1 MKDNKLIKSGVS
13 GVVDGENQTVGDDE
27 LELINRFT
35 RRNLAKNEVY
45 AFSVV
50 LCDNDVDRDGERFT
64 TDSLY
69 ELEKLFVG
77 KTGIIDHNPSAKNQ
91 TARIF
96 SCKVEKIDGQKT
108 ALGDDYY
115 RLKARAYLP
124 VCERNR
130 DIILAIDSGIIKEV
144 SVGCAVGRVVCNVC
158 GEDTSMCTHKKGE
171 VYGSK
176 LCCGELVNPYDAYE
190 WSFVAVPSQK
200 RAGITKGHKIFGKE
214 NDMEKILKAIEN
226 KKAFALDESDSRKL
240 CEYID
245 GLKKSAKDGVLYR
258 ESLTRDVVGLAA
270 FVQPDISGETM
281 ESVAKSMTIE
291 QLREFKSAFEKKK
304 KAAFEPVPQLY
315 CKQDKRNNTVENG
328 QFSI

>member
-124 VCERNR
+124 VCESNR

-158 GEDTSMCTHKKGE
+158 GEDIAICTHKKGE

-176 LCCGELVNPYDAYE
+176 LCCGELVNPYD
-190 WSFVAVPSQK
+190 K
-200 RAGITKGHKIFGKE
+200 RGQALRKVTKFLERKMIWRKFLKPLKTKRLLHLMRATAE
-214 NDMEKILKAIEN
+214 SCANILT
-226 KKAFALDESDSRKL
+226 
-240 CEYID
+240 
-245 GLKKSAKDGVLYR
+245 GLKS
-258 ESLTRDVVGLAA
+258 
-270 FVQPDISGETM
+270 
-281 ESVAKSMTIE
+281 
-291 QLREFKSAFEKKK
+291 QLRTVCCTV
-304 KAAFEPVPQLY
+304 KALPVMLW
-315 CKQDKRNNTVENG
+315 DG
-328 QFSI
+328 

>member
-50 LCDNDVDRDGERFT
+50 LCDNDIDRDGERFT

-124 VCERNR
+124 VCESNR

-158 GEDTSMCTHKKGE
+158 GEDISMCTHKKGE

-176 LCCGELVNPYDAYE
+176 LCCRAVTKEGRHYE
-190 WSFVAVPSQK
+190 KSQNFW
-200 RAGITKGHKIFGKE
+200 KGK
-214 NDMEKILKAIEN
+214 
-226 KKAFALDESDSRKL
+226 
-240 CEYID
+240 
-245 GLKKSAKDGVLYR
+245 
-258 ESLTRDVVGLAA
+258 
-270 FVQPDISGETM
+270 
-281 ESVAKSMTIE
+281 
-291 QLREFKSAFEKKK
+291 
-304 KAAFEPVPQLY
+304 
-315 CKQDKRNNTVENG
+315 
-328 QFSI
+328 

>member
-115 RLKARAYLP
+115 RLKARHIFPFVRATG
-124 VCERNR
+124 
-130 DIILAIDSGIIKEV
+130 ILFLRLTA
-144 SVGCAVGRVVCNVC
+144 
-158 GEDTSMCTHKKGE
+158 
-171 VYGSK
+171 
-176 LCCGELVNPYDAYE
+176 EL
-190 WSFVAVPSQK
+190 
-200 RAGITKGHKIFGKE
+200 
-214 NDMEKILKAIEN
+214 
-226 KKAFALDESDSRKL
+226 SRK
-240 CEYID
+240 
-245 GLKKSAKDGVLYR
+245 
-258 ESLTRDVVGLAA
+258 
-270 FVQPDISGETM
+270 
-281 ESVAKSMTIE
+281 
-291 QLREFKSAFEKKK
+291 
-304 KAAFEPVPQLY
+304 
-315 CKQDKRNNTVENG
+315 
-328 QFSI
+328 

>member
-115 RLKARAYLP
+115 RLKARAYIP
-124 VCERNR
+124 KTKGNDE
-130 DIILAIDSGIIKEV
+130 IIQAIDSGILKEV
-144 SVGCAVGRVVCNVC
+144 SIGCAAGKVKCSVC
-158 GEDTSMCTHKKGE
+158 GENLNHCSHIKGE
-171 VYGSK
+171 TYGGRK
-176 LCCGELVNPYDAYE
+176 CYGELCGIYDAYE
-190 WSFVAVPSQK
+190 WSFVAVPSHSE
-200 RAGITKGHKIFGKE
+200 R
-214 NDMEKILKAIEN
+214 
-226 KKAFALDESDSRKL
+226 
-240 CEYID
+240 
-245 GLKKSAKDGVLYR
+245 
-258 ESLTRDVVGLAA
+258 
-270 FVQPDISGETM
+270 
-281 ESVAKSMTIE
+281 
-291 QLREFKSAFEKKK
+291 
-304 KAAFEPVPQLY
+304 
-315 CKQDKRNNTVENG
+315 
-328 QFSI
+328 

>member
-1 MKDNKLIKSGVS
+1 MSNDKIIKDGVQ
-13 GVVDGENQTVGDDE
+13 GLVDGENQGVSEKE
-27 LELINRFT
+27 LEMINRYT
-35 RRNLAKNEVY
+35 RRTLTNDEVY
-45 AFSVV
+45 VFSVV

-64 TDSLY
+64 KEALY

-96 SCKVEKIDGQKT
+96 SCSVECVKSRKT

-115 RLKARAYLP
+115 RLTARAYLP
-124 VCERNR
+124 RCESNR
-130 DIILAIDSGIIKEV
+130 DIILALDSGIIKEV
-144 SVGCAVGRVVCNVC
+144 SVGCAVENVVCSVC
-158 GEDTSMCTHKKGE
+158 GESLAECMHKKGE
-171 VYGSK
+171 IYGTK

-200 RAGITKGHKIFGKE
+200 CAGVTKNHKLFGKE

-226 KKAFALDESDSRKL
+226 GRGISLDESESRKL
-240 CEYID
+240 RDYID

-258 ESLTRDVVGLAA
+258 EGLTREVVGLAA
-270 FVQPDISGETM
+270 FVQPEISGETM
-281 ESVAKSMTIE
+281 ESVAKGMTIE

-304 KAAFEPVPQLY
+304 QAAFEPVPQLY
-315 CKQDKRNNTVENG
+315 CGRKNTENTVENG
-328 QFSI
+328 QFRI

>member
-124 VCERNR
+124 VCESNR

-144 SVGCAVGRVVCNVC
+144 SVGCAVGRVVCNV
-158 GEDTSMCTHKKGE
+158 
-171 VYGSK
+171 
-176 LCCGELVNPYDAYE
+176 
-190 WSFVAVPSQK
+190 
-200 RAGITKGHKIFGKE
+200 
-214 NDMEKILKAIEN
+214 
-226 KKAFALDESDSRKL
+226 
-240 CEYID
+240 
-245 GLKKSAKDGVLYR
+245 
-258 ESLTRDVVGLAA
+258 
-270 FVQPDISGETM
+270 
-281 ESVAKSMTIE
+281 
-291 QLREFKSAFEKKK
+291 
-304 KAAFEPVPQLY
+304 
-315 CKQDKRNNTVENG
+315 
-328 QFSI
+328 

>member
-64 TDSLY
+64 TVSLY
-69 ELEKLFVG
+69 ELAELFVG

-91 TARIF
+91 AARIF

-124 VCERNR
+124 VCESNR

-144 SVGCAVGRVVCNVC
+144 SVGCAVDRVVCNVC
-158 GEDTSMCTHKKGE
+158 GEDIAMCTHKKGE

-190 WSFVAVPSQK
+190 WGFVASK
-200 RAGITKGHKIFGKE
+200 ADE
-214 NDMEKILKAIEN
+214 N
-226 KKAFALDESDSRKL
+226 ES
-240 CEYID
+240 
-245 GLKKSAKDGVLYR
+245 GGGA
-258 ESLTRDVVGLAA
+258 
-270 FVQPDISGETM
+270 
-281 ESVAKSMTIE
+281 
-291 QLREFKSAFEKKK
+291 
-304 KAAFEPVPQLY
+304 
-315 CKQDKRNNTVENG
+315 
-328 QFSI
+328 

>member
-1 MKDNKLIKSGVS
+1 M
-13 GVVDGENQTVGDDE
+13 
-27 LELINRFT
+27 T
-35 RRNLAKNEVY
+35 RQN
-45 AFSVV
+45 
-50 LCDNDVDRDGERFT
+50 
-64 TDSLY
+64 
-69 ELEKLFVG
+69 
-77 KTGIIDHNPSAKNQ
+77 
-91 TARIF
+91 
-96 SCKVEKIDGQKT
+96 GQKT

-124 VCERNR
+124 VCESNR

-158 GEDTSMCTHKKGE
+158 GEDISMCTHKKGE
-171 VYGSK
+171 AYGSK

-200 RAGITKGHKIFGKE
+200 KAGITKSHKILGKE

-226 KKAFALDESDSRKL
+226 KKAFTLDESDSRKL

>member
-1 MKDNKLIKSGVS
+1 
-13 GVVDGENQTVGDDE
+13 
-27 LELINRFT
+27 
-35 RRNLAKNEVY
+35 
-45 AFSVV
+45 
-50 LCDNDVDRDGERFT
+50 
-64 TDSLY
+64 
-69 ELEKLFVG
+69 
-77 KTGIIDHNPSAKNQ
+77 
-91 TARIF
+91 
-96 SCKVEKIDGQKT
+96 
-108 ALGDDYY
+108 
-115 RLKARAYLP
+115 
-124 VCERNR
+124 
-130 DIILAIDSGIIKEV
+130 
-144 SVGCAVGRVVCNVC
+144 
-158 GEDTSMCTHKKGE
+158 MCTHKKGE

-200 RAGITKGHKIFGKE
+200 KAGITKSHKILGKE

-226 KKAFALDESDSRKL
+226 KKAFTLDESDSRKL

-315 CKQDKRNNTVENG
+315 CKQNKRNNTVENG

>member
-69 ELEKLFVG
+69 ELEKLL
-77 KTGIIDHNPSAKNQ
+77 SARQELLTTIRVPKIRRQ
-91 TARIF
+91 EF
-96 SCKVEKIDGQKT
+96 SAVKVEKIDGQKT

-124 VCERNR
+124 VCESNR

-158 GEDTSMCTHKKGE
+158 GEDISMCTHKKGE

-190 WSFVAVPSQK
+190 WSFVACRHK
-200 RAGITKGHKIFGKE
+200 RGQALRKVTKFLERKMIWRKFLKPLKTKRLLHLMRATAE
-214 NDMEKILKAIEN
+214 SCANILT
-226 KKAFALDESDSRKL
+226 
-240 CEYID
+240 
-245 GLKKSAKDGVLYR
+245 GLKSRLRTVCCTVKALPVMLWDLPLLF
-258 ESLTRDVVGLAA
+258 SLTFR
-270 FVQPDISGETM
+270 
-281 ESVAKSMTIE
+281 AKLWRAL
-291 QLREFKSAFEKKK
+291 QRA
-304 KAAFEPVPQLY
+304 
-315 CKQDKRNNTVENG
+315 
-328 QFSI
+328 

>member
-96 SCKVEKIDGQKT
+96 SCKVEKIDGRKRLWVTITTGSRQGHIFPFVRATGILSLRLT
-108 ALGDDYY
+108 A
-115 RLKARAYLP
+115 
-124 VCERNR
+124 
-130 DIILAIDSGIIKEV
+130 
-144 SVGCAVGRVVCNVC
+144 
-158 GEDTSMCTHKKGE
+158 
-171 VYGSK
+171 
-176 LCCGELVNPYDAYE
+176 EL
-190 WSFVAVPSQK
+190 
-200 RAGITKGHKIFGKE
+200 
-214 NDMEKILKAIEN
+214 
-226 KKAFALDESDSRKL
+226 SRK
-240 CEYID
+240 
-245 GLKKSAKDGVLYR
+245 
-258 ESLTRDVVGLAA
+258 
-270 FVQPDISGETM
+270 
-281 ESVAKSMTIE
+281 
-291 QLREFKSAFEKKK
+291 
-304 KAAFEPVPQLY
+304 
-315 CKQDKRNNTVENG
+315 
-328 QFSI
+328 

>member
-1 MKDNKLIKSGVS
+1 
-13 GVVDGENQTVGDDE
+13 
-27 LELINRFT
+27 
-35 RRNLAKNEVY
+35 
-45 AFSVV
+45 
-50 LCDNDVDRDGERFT
+50 
-64 TDSLY
+64 
-69 ELEKLFVG
+69 
-77 KTGIIDHNPSAKNQ
+77 
-91 TARIF
+91 
-96 SCKVEKIDGQKT
+96 
-108 ALGDDYY
+108 
-115 RLKARAYLP
+115 
-124 VCERNR
+124 
-130 DIILAIDSGIIKEV
+130 
-144 SVGCAVGRVVCNVC
+144 
-158 GEDTSMCTHKKGE
+158 MCTHKMGE

-200 RAGITKGHKIFGKE
+200 RAGITKSHKIFGKE
-214 NDMEKILKAIEN
+214 NDMEKILKAIES

>member
-124 VCERNR
+124 VCESNR

-144 SVGCAVGRVVCNVC
+144 SVGCAVDRVVCNVC
-158 GEDTSMCTHKKGE
+158 GEDTSMCNHKKGE

-200 RAGITKGHKIFGKE
+200 RQALRKVTKFLERKMIWRKFLKPLKTKRLLHLMRATAE
-214 NDMEKILKAIEN
+214 SCANILT
-226 KKAFALDESDSRKL
+226 
-240 CEYID
+240 
-245 GLKKSAKDGVLYR
+245 GLKSRLRTVCCTVKALPVMLWGLPLLF
-258 ESLTRDVVGLAA
+258 SLTFRG
-270 FVQPDISGETM
+270 
-281 ESVAKSMTIE
+281 
-291 QLREFKSAFEKKK
+291 
-304 KAAFEPVPQLY
+304 
-315 CKQDKRNNTVENG
+315 KQWRVL
-328 QFSI
+328 QRA